1 MDVTFL
7 DLTDLAGPFTRLDV
21 EWHGTPD
28 GPECPLSFNQV
39 NHLAAFRA
47 TGRSTWIGGTL
58 PVAGVEPDAVADAL
72 RRVLARHEALRC
84 VPAEML
90 VGTPD
95 DSGDGGAAG
104 SAGTAGDGGAAAPGA
119 PLQRAYG
126 PGQVTVGVGGPG
138 RDLEAAMDAAC
149 VPGRVPGLFAG
160 LVDGTL
166 VVGVDHFHV
175 DMLSVE
181 IVLRELHGLLGAGG
195 DGGDGTDGGDG
206 GDGGEGAEGT
216 DGADGASPAARA
228 DEPEVPSFTQVRSV
242 GEVAAAAGA
251 ATPTTPTSPS
261 GGDPS
266 TPTPDRTHPDRTH
279 PDRTDADRRALDVW
293 RRFFARTGGRIPAV
307 PVELLDPVPVDGP
320 SSATAASAL
329 PAPAHRVIDLV
340 PADRM
345 TGDLG
350 ERTFAVA
357 LTELARAL
365 EPETGRAE
373 LPVVIPVHTRGGRR
387 SPLHDLVGWFVTNA
401 PVIADARDVDAT
413 RAWLRDAVA
422 VAGLPLE
429 RVFAEFAPDL
439 PAGGIFMV
447 SSVDFRA
454 RGPRIPGARYIS
466 ATSPTAT
473 LQLWFSRT
481 DDAGLSVRVRHPGT
495 RRADEV
501 VTRILER
508 LRRGL
513 ARHA

>member
-1 MDVTFL
+1 MTFL

-90 VGTPD
+90 VGTPEGP
-95 DSGDGGAAG
+95 GDAPSAG
-104 SAGTAGDGGAAAPGA
+104 SAGDGEAPG
-119 PLQRAYG
+119 PS
-126 PGQVTVGVGGPG
+126 GV
-138 RDLEAAMDAAC
+138 
-149 VPGRVPGLFAG
+149 
-160 LVDGTL
+160 
-166 VVGVDHFHV
+166 
-175 DMLSVE
+175 
-181 IVLRELHGLLGAGG
+181 
-195 DGGDGTDGGDG
+195 
-206 GDGGEGAEGT
+206 
-216 DGADGASPAARA
+216 
-228 DEPEVPSFTQVRSV
+228 
-242 GEVAAAAGA
+242 
-251 ATPTTPTSPS
+251 TPT
-261 GGDPS
+261 
-266 TPTPDRTHPDRTH
+266 PDRTH

-293 RRFFARTGGRIPAV
+293 RRFFGRTGGRIPAA

-413 RAWLRDAVA
+413 RAWLRDAVT

-429 RVFAEFAPDL
+429 RVFAEFTPDL

-466 ATSPTAT
+466 ATSPTDT

>member
-1 MDVTFL
+1 M
-7 DLTDLAGPFTRLDV
+7 
-21 EWHGTPD
+21 
-28 GPECPLSFNQV
+28 
-39 NHLAAFRA
+39 
-47 TGRSTWIGGTL
+47 
-58 PVAGVEPDAVADAL
+58 
-72 RRVLARHEALRC
+72 
-84 VPAEML
+84 
-90 VGTPD
+90 
-95 DSGDGGAAG
+95 
-104 SAGTAGDGGAAAPGA
+104 
-119 PLQRAYG
+119 
-126 PGQVTVGVGGPG
+126 
-138 RDLEAAMDAAC
+138 
-149 VPGRVPGLFAG
+149 
-160 LVDGTL
+160 
-166 VVGVDHFHV
+166 
-175 DMLSVE
+175 
-181 IVLRELHGLLGAGG
+181 
-195 DGGDGTDGGDG
+195 
-206 GDGGEGAEGT
+206 
-216 DGADGASPAARA
+216 
-228 DEPEVPSFTQVRSV
+228 
-242 GEVAAAAGA
+242 
-251 ATPTTPTSPS
+251 
-261 GGDPS
+261 
-266 TPTPDRTHPDRTH
+266 
-279 PDRTDADRRALDVW
+279 W
-293 RRFFARTGGRIPAV
+293 RRFFARTGGRIPAA

-365 EPETGRAE
+365 EPETGRSE

>member
-1 MDVTFL
+1 MTFL

-58 PVAGVEPDAVADAL
+58 PVAGVEADAVADAL

-84 VPAEML
+84 VPGVIRGPDEHLRGHAPQRL
-90 VGTPD
+90 VAREHP
-95 DSGDGGAAG
+95 AQ
-104 SAGTAGDGGAAAPGA
+104 GA

-195 DGGDGTDGGDG
+195 DGT
-206 GDGGEGAEGT
+206 DGGEGA
-216 DGADGASPAARA
+216 DGADGAAGTSPAARA
-228 DEPEVPSFTQVRSV
+228 DEPEVPSFTQVRTV

-251 ATPTTPTSPS
+251 ATPATPTSPS

-266 TPTPDRTHPDRTH
+266 TPTPDRTDS
-279 PDRTDADRRALDVW
+279 DRTDADRRALDVW
-293 RRFFARTGGRIPAV
+293 RRFFARTGGRIPAA

-329 PAPAHRVIDLV
+329 PAPAHRDIDLV

-429 RVFAEFAPDL
+429 RVFAEFTPDL

>member
-1 MDVTFL
+1 MTFL

-95 DSGDGGAAG
+95 DSGAAGDGG
-104 SAGTAGDGGAAAPGA
+104 SAGDGGAAAPGA

-138 RDLEAAMDAAC
+138 RDLEAVMDVAC

-195 DGGDGTDGGDG
+195 DGTDG
-206 GDGGEGAEGT
+206 GDGGEGA
-216 DGADGASPAARA
+216 DGAAGTSPAARA
-228 DEPEVPSFTQVRSV
+228 DEPEVPSFTQVRTV

-251 ATPTTPTSPS
+251 ATPTSPS

-266 TPTPDRTHPDRTH
+266 TPAPDRTH

-293 RRFFARTGGRIPAV
+293 RRFFARTGGRIPAA

-454 RGPRIPGARYIS
+454 RGPRIPGTRYIS